1 MLMNYRLLE
10 FSSINCLRL
19 WRKPEYQEK
28 TTDLWQVDWQTLL
41 QNDVST
47 TPRYEPG
54 SPLCIVY
61 VPNQKSVLRVSILP
75 LSTIILVDLGNIPT
89 VVFFVFHLFQ
99 IKLLPMYYRF
109 LNSDLF
115 LIEDTKKSNIFTF
128 VVTEAKTK
136 DRMVVFLY
144 ICLFLSSDGVDN
156 HIRYF
161 YCDTCEACKSVKF
174 IHYLSEL

>member
-1 MLMNYRLLE
+1 MNYRLLE

-41 QNDVST
+41 QNDVSS

-75 LSTIILVDLGNIPT
+75 LSTIILVDLGNIQT
-89 VVFFVFHLFQ
+89 VVFFVFHLFH
-99 IKLLPMYYRF
+99 IKLLLMYYRF

-115 LIEDTKKSNIFTF
+115 LIEDTKNP
-128 VVTEAKTK
+128 
-136 DRMVVFLY
+136 
-144 ICLFLSSDGVDN
+144 ICLPSCLQKPRQKIEWLCFFTYAYSSPVTGWIIIYVTSTVT
-156 HIRYF
+156 H
-161 YCDTCEACKSVKF
+161 VKRANQ
-174 IHYLSEL
+174 

>member
-1 MLMNYRLLE
+1 MNYRLLE

-41 QNDVST
+41 QNDVSS

-89 VVFFVFHLFQ
+89 VVFFCFSFVSYQVITHVLS
-99 IKLLPMYYRF
+99 LLEFWTFPYWRY
-109 LNSDLF
+109 
-115 LIEDTKKSNIFTF
+115 KK
-128 VVTEAKTK
+128 KP
-136 DRMVVFLY
+136 
-144 ICLFLSSDGVDN
+144 ICLPSWLQKPRQKIEWLCFFTYAYSSPVTGWIIIYVTSTVT
-156 HIRYF
+156 H
-161 YCDTCEACKSVKF
+161 VKRANQ
-174 IHYLSEL
+174 

>member
-1 MLMNYRLLE
+1 LE
-10 FSSINCLRL
+10 ETGVPRENHRPVASH
-19 WRKPEYQEK
+19 
-28 TTDLWQVDWQTLL
+28 WQTLL

-89 VVFFVFHLFQ
+89 VVFFVFHLFH

-109 LNSDLF
+109 LNSYLF
-115 LIEDTKKSNIFTF
+115 FIEDTKKKQY
-128 VVTEAKTK
+128 V
-136 DRMVVFLY
+136 
-144 ICLFLSSDGVDN
+144 
-156 HIRYF
+156 
-161 YCDTCEACKSVKF
+161 
-174 IHYLSEL
+174 YLRGYRSQDKR

>member
-1 MLMNYRLLE
+1 MNYRLLE

-61 VPNQKSVLRVSILP
+61 VPNQKSVLR
-75 LSTIILVDLGNIPT
+75 
-89 VVFFVFHLFQ
+89 
-99 IKLLPMYYRF
+99 YRF
-109 LNSDLF
+109 
-115 LIEDTKKSNIFTF
+115 
-128 VVTEAKTK
+128 
-136 DRMVVFLY
+136 
-144 ICLFLSSDGVDN
+144 CLFLPLFWWILEIFRQWYFLFFICFISSYYPCIIASWILTFSLLKIQKKAICLPSWLQKPRQKIEWLCFFTYAYSFPVTGWIIIYVTSTVT
-156 HIRYF
+156 H
-161 YCDTCEACKSVKF
+161 VKRANQ
-174 IHYLSEL
+174 

>member
-1 MLMNYRLLE
+1 MNYRLLE
-10 FSSINCLRL
+10 ISSINCLRL

-41 QNDVST
+41 QNDVSS

-89 VVFFVFHLFQ
+89 VVFFCFSFVSYQVITHVLS
-99 IKLLPMYYRF
+99 LLEF
-109 LNSDLF
+109 
-115 LIEDTKKSNIFTF
+115 
-128 VVTEAKTK
+128 
-136 DRMVVFLY
+136 
-144 ICLFLSSDGVDN
+144 
-156 HIRYF
+156 
-161 YCDTCEACKSVKF
+161 
-174 IHYLSEL
+174 